1 MAGPTL
7 QAMCVLLNQLR
18 EHASWGEV
26 PQVLDVAIS
35 GSNTETD
42 TPESNKPLMH

>member
-1 MAGPTL
+1 MQRG
-7 QAMCVLLNQLR
+7 LNVKIMKLR

-26 PQVLDVAIS
+26 PQVVDVAIT
-35 GSNTETD
+35 GSNAEAD